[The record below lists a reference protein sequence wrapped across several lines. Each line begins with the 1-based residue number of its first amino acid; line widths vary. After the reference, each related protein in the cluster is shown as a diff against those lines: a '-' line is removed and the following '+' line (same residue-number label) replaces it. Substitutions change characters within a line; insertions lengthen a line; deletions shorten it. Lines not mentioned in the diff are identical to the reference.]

1 MDGRMD
7 NSLGAWRQWL
17 GQWLP
22 WQQNTTSAPQREGM
36 PLTSPPSSI
45 STLTGDPA
53 AVRGLTLNSSA
64 PFFGP
69 QMVTRP
75 GSNIMNEEEMLE
87 AMRQHLRAYQG

>member
-36 PLTSPPSSI
+36 PLTQPPSSF
-45 STLTGDPA
+45 STLGGDPA
-53 AVRGLTLNSSA
+53 AARGMTLNSS

-69 QMVTRP
+69 QVVTRP
-75 GSNIMNEEEMLE
+75 GANIMSEEEMLQ
-87 AMRQHLRAYQG
+87 AMREHMRSYQG